1 MKITEELCDFA
12 PIVYTSAT
20 DNIRWRIP
28 LSGIYRSK
36 NSSFTDETAL
46 RGILITNDS
55 KICQGKPIIRG
66 TRISVS
72 HIVELR
78 DELGWGIQKI
88 EDEYPSLTK
97 EQIKAALEYYNTHQ
111 KEIDAYLQEEK
122 EVDDKV
128 RLSLLSESSLA
139 KDWLKSEE
147 DEAWKDL

>member
-1 MKITEELCDFA
+1 MKITTELGDSTF
-12 PIVYTSAT
+12 IYTTSSASET
-20 DNIRWRIP
+20 NNIKWMLP

-36 NSSFTDETAL
+36 NSFFANEKAL
-46 RGILITNDS
+46 RSLHITNNP

-78 DELGWGIQKI
+78 DELGWDIQKI

-122 EVDDKV
+122 EVN
-128 RLSLLSESSLA
+128 SLNEHA
-139 KDWLKSEE
+139 
-147 DEAWKDL
+147 

>member
-1 MKITEELCDFA
+1 
-12 PIVYTSAT
+12 
-20 DNIRWRIP
+20 
-28 LSGIYRSK
+28 
-36 NSSFTDETAL
+36 
-46 RGILITNDS
+46 
-55 KICQGKPIIRG
+55 
-66 TRISVS
+66 
-72 HIVELR
+72 
-78 DELGWGIQKI
+78 KI